1 MFLVAFVLFTYLPL
15 NVTSLLRNLFSV
27 LFLVIVILIKGLCVM
42 MRMLTNFVFLA
53 MYFFKKINISFYPVL
68 ILYLHL
74 FWFLLLMM
82 CPVLL
87 LILSQVLCISDVAHC
102 LFLPLNRHLIL
113 SYQRPAGLLG
123 FPGPQIGMVFL
134 LLFKLLLILLLCLS
148 LILKLLLKSVGR
160 QAMQDKLQALQDNHT
175 WDIVPCPVG
184 VKLIGCKWAYTI
196 ELRADGSI
204 NRHKA
209 CLVAL
214 GNRHEYGLDYEETF
228 APVAKMTIVRT
239 VMAIVVSKGW
249 SLRLMDLKNAFLHG
263 DLKEAI
269 FMSPPPVLFPSS
281 FVEVCRLK
289 RSLYGLK
296 QVPRAWFEKFHTTLL
311 DFTFSRSQYDSSLFF
326 CKTTLRIVIL
336 LVNVDDIV
344 ITGFDLQLIEQLQQR
359 LKSSFHMKDLRPL
372 QYFLGLRFQPC
383 PNGTLLH
390 QHNYT
395 QELLS
400 LVCLQ
405 DSNSVLTPME
415 VNLKL
420 HQANG
425 DLLSNPSMYQQLVG
439 SLNYLTITRP
449 NISFVV
455 QQVSQFMHVPC
466 QTHLAAIHRLLQY
479 LKGTSGRGLF
489 FPSRNSL
496 QLEGSDDDWAGCADK
511 RCSVTGW
518 CMFLGNA
525 LISWK

>member
-239 VMAIVVSKGW
+239 VMAARW
-249 SLRLMDLKNAFLHG
+249 M
-263 DLKEAI
+263 
-269 FMSPPPVLFPSS
+269 
-281 FVEVCRLK
+281 
-289 RSLYGLK
+289 
-296 QVPRAWFEKFHTTLL
+296 
-311 DFTFSRSQYDSSLFF
+311 
-326 CKTTLRIVIL
+326 
-336 LVNVDDIV
+336 
-344 ITGFDLQLIEQLQQR
+344 
-359 LKSSFHMKDLRPL
+359 
-372 QYFLGLRFQPC
+372 
-383 PNGTLLH
+383 
-390 QHNYT
+390 
-395 QELLS
+395 
-400 LVCLQ
+400 
-405 DSNSVLTPME
+405 
-415 VNLKL
+415 
-420 HQANG
+420 
-425 DLLSNPSMYQQLVG
+425 
-439 SLNYLTITRP
+439 
-449 NISFVV
+449 
-455 QQVSQFMHVPC
+455 
-466 QTHLAAIHRLLQY
+466 
-479 LKGTSGRGLF
+479 
-489 FPSRNSL
+489 
-496 QLEGSDDDWAGCADK
+496 
-511 RCSVTGW
+511 
-518 CMFLGNA
+518 
-525 LISWK
+525 